1 MRKSQSVQD
10 ALSIVR
16 STVDRERLIPPGSRV
31 LAAVSGG
38 PDSTALLH
46 ILHEMRSEIPFL
58 LSVAHFNHRLRA
70 AADSDERFVRQASRA
85 MGLPIVVG
93 RRDVRAYAARR
104 KMNLEEAARE
114 LRYAFL
120 DRTALRLNADVIAT
134 GHTLND
140 QAETLLMRLLRGSG
154 PRGLSGIF
162 PSVGKR
168 LIRPMLGV
176 TRSEIRA
183 FCRERRLPFLEDET
197 NRDRRLLRNRIRLE
211 LIPMIERRFEPRA
224 VRALGRT
231 ARIIQDEDAVL
242 EKATRR
248 AAERLVR
255 GQGGSAELDAAGLA
269 RLPAGLGRR
278 VVRAFFTEL
287 RGDLRRFS
295 FEDVEMVRTLDEG
308 AVRVLPGGLRL
319 LRESNRIRIAREP
332 RTRRSAAPPFSYS
345 WGGRAALTVGE
356 AGLIFRG
363 NRSRAKPVAAD
374 FDDRTRVFCDAAAL
388 RFPLQIGPRKPGDRY
403 RPLGAPGTKKLKE
416 ILRAKAIPADLRD
429 TLPVLRSKNEIVW
442 VPGLPVAERFKV
454 KEGTRVVFA
463 IEAARVN
470 RPRRRGSQRAR

>member
-1 MRKSQSVQD
+1 MT
-10 ALSIVR
+10 VR
-16 STVDRERLIPPGSRV
+16 SAILGESLIPPGSLV
-31 LAAVSGG
+31 LVAVSGG
-38 PDSTALLH
+38 PDSLALLH
-46 ILHEMRSEIPFL
+46 ILHEMRNEIPFR

-70 AADSDERFVRQASRA
+70 AADSDERFVRRASRA
-85 MGLPIVVG
+85 LDLPIAVG

-183 FCRERRLPFLEDET
+183 FCRERGLSFLEDET
-197 NRDRRLLRNRIRLE
+197 NRDRCLLRNRIRLE
-211 LIPMIERRFEPRA
+211 LIPLIERRFEPRA

-231 ARIIQDEDAVL
+231 ARIIQDEDAAL
-242 EKATRR
+242 EDATRR
-248 AAERLVR
+248 AARRLVR
-255 GQGGSAELDAAGLA
+255 GEARSAELDAAGLA

-278 VVRAFFTEL
+278 VVRAFFGEL
-287 RGDLRRFS
+287 RGDLRRFT
-295 FEDVEMVRTLDEG
+295 FEDVETVRTFDEG
-308 AVRVLPGGLRL
+308 AVRLIPGGLRL
-319 LRESNRIRIAREP
+319 RREADRIRIDRGR
-332 RTRRSAAPPFSYS
+332 RTRRSPARPFFYA
-345 WGGRAALTVGE
+345 WDGRAALTVRE

-363 NRSRAKPVAAD
+363 RRSRAKPGPAD
-374 FDDRTRVFCDAAAL
+374 FDDRTRAFCDASTL
-388 RFPLQIGPRKPGDRY
+388 RFPLTIGPRKPGDRY
-403 RPLGAPGTKKLKE
+403 RPLGAPGSKKLKE

-429 TLPVLRSKNEIVW
+429 GLPVVRSKNEIVW
-442 VPGLPVAERFKV
+442 APGLPVAERFKV
-454 KEGTRVVFA
+454 TVRTGAVFA
-463 IEAARVN
+463 IEAAEMV
-470 RPRRRGSQRAR
+470 RPRRRGFQRVR